1 MGQLGWREAWRAVP
15 VTSLTSL
22 KPDPA
27 LTLINYSGVV
37 RTTEFLLSVRPVLPA
52 RPASENRAVVIP
64 VNYPCGWM

>member
-15 VTSLTSL
+15 VISLTSL

-27 LTLINYSGVV
+27 LTLINYSGAV
-37 RTTEFLLSVRPVLPA
+37 RTTEFLLSVRPAL
-52 RPASENRAVVIP
+52 PASENRAVVIP

>member
-27 LTLINYSGVV
+27 LTLINYSGAV
-37 RTTEFLLSVRPVLPA
+37 RTTEFLLSVHPA
-52 RPASENRAVVIP
+52 LPASENRAVVIP
-64 VNYPCGWM
+64 ANYPRGCM

>member
-15 VTSLTSL
+15 VTNLTSL

-27 LTLINYSGVV
+27 LTLINYSGAV
-37 RTTEFLLSVRPVLPA
+37 RTTKFLLSVRPAL
-52 RPASENRAVVIP
+52 PASENRAVVIP